1 MYFHCQETRRVLN
14 FNFFIGKTRNSDP
27 KDFCKKDVLKNIAK
41 FTEKHLSYRLFS
53 NNVRGCHCV
62 KNVHIPRY
70 FSVSL
75 RIQSECGKIRTRK
88 TPNTDTFQAV
98 FRPAILFEK
107 DPQAQ
112 LLVSIN
118 FLKVINL

>member
-1 MYFHCQETRRVLN
+1 MKEVKENHKLSNT
-14 FNFFIGKTRNSDP
+14 T
-27 KDFCKKDVLKNIAK
+27 KNITSSFGEYQK
-41 FTEKHLSYRLFS
+41 KINTIDTPY
-53 NNVRGCHCV
+53 
-62 KNVHIPRY
+62 RY
-70 FSVSL
+70 FVSL

-98 FRPAILFEK
+98 FRPATLFEK

-118 FLKVINL
+118 FLQVINL